1 MISWPFGVGVATLV
15 SIVPKFVTAW
25 NLASCSRRSRHSE
38 SFPYAFISP
47 PRISCRF
54 FHWMYSLFVSYRSS
68 SLICSY
74 FRSFLSFLAH
84 IFAHSNWAK
93 LLYILLQLRRP
104 LSRFQWLLWYLRILL
119 PDTSI
124 FPTVG
129 PGTSNKCLS
138 YRVLMLLRGSQRS
151 GIGILYFITH
161 HTFPFSLFLSCRS

>member
-25 NLASCSRRSRHSE
+25 NLASCSRRSRHSG

-93 LLYILLQLRRP
+93 LLYILLQLRHP

-129 PGTSNKCLS
+129 PGTSSKTFIVCLMIS
-138 YRVLMLLRGSQRS
+138 RGIQRS
-151 GIGILYFITH
+151 GIGIL
-161 HTFPFSLFLSCRS
+161 HTIYLSSFSFFLLFMSFVR